1 MRKRSSFTM
10 RSFARRA
17 PIDVGGRQQTT
28 RIIAASPCPEQKHK
42 IGDLWR
48 PYFADD
54 SKCRGLTGCVRRMRP
69 ARIAPVDRVEQ
80 IAELRRRDRDGAV
93 RRARPDEPARF
104 ETLGV
109 KRQADAVVRQRT
121 LIMSPRRP
129 RKTKRSPACG
139 SRPGPSW
146 ICNVKPFMPRRMS
159 VTPPASQTRT
169 PEGTEIMIAAL
180 STSRRPTPSE
190 RSRRFSLARRQ
201 APP

>member
-1 MRKRSSFTM
+1 LNAQAFKFYDAVFRA
-10 RSFARRA
+10 ARA
-17 PIDVGGRQQTT
+17 DDVGGRQQTT

-129 RKTKRSPACG
+129 RKTKRSPAWG
-139 SRPGPSW
+139 YVARH
-146 ICNVKPFMPRRMS
+146 I
-159 VTPPASQTRT
+159 
-169 PEGTEIMIAAL
+169 
-180 STSRRPTPSE
+180 STHMCR
-190 RSRRFSLARRQ
+190 A
-201 APP
+201 

>member
-1 MRKRSSFTM
+1 MFECASVQVLRCGLSRGA
-10 RSFARRA
+10 RRRRRRA
-17 PIDVGGRQQTT
+17 PTNDPNYRRKSMPRTEAQNRRFVGAPILPMIQNV
-28 RIIAASPCPEQKHK
+28 A
-42 IGDLWR
+42 
-48 PYFADD
+48 
-54 SKCRGLTGCVRRMRP
+54 GLPGCVRPMRP

-139 SRPGPSW
+139 YVARHISSHMCRAW
-146 ICNVKPFMPRRMS
+146 ICVGVIQEPMIPRRS
-159 VTPPASQTRT
+159 RT
-169 PEGTEIMIAAL
+169 L
-180 STSRRPTPSE
+180 PTHNI
-190 RSRRFSLARRQ
+190 
-201 APP
+201 